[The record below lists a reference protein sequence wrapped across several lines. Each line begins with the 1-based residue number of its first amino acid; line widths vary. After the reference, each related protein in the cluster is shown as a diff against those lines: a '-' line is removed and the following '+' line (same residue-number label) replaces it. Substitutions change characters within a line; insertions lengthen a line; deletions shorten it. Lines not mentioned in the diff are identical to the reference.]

1 MKRILTLLVRLLGL
15 LTSAAAMGLAAA
27 YLYLNPQ
34 IPAISEF
41 TEVALK
47 APLRIVSRDQKLI
60 QEYGERLIPITYDDI
75 PRDFI
80 NALLNTE
87 DKRFFEHSGIDLI
100 TLANAT
106 FQLLA
111 NKGDIKTGAS
121 TITMQLV
128 KNVSGASEVR
138 FIRKFKEM
146 LLAVKLERALTKPEI
161 LTLYLNIIPFG
172 KHAYGI
178 QAAAQTYYGKP
189 IEALTLAQMAMLAG
203 IPKAPEAGNPING
216 PARALDRRNLI
227 LTRMFEQRSIS
238 QDRYN
243 IARAAPITARVFDR
257 KIELPALY
265 AAELIRSEIIRAYGK
280 RAYSIGLLVESTI
293 DSKMQSAAESALTQ
307 KLNEYDRRH
316 GYRGPE
322 LKQVA
327 GTRTFLKGD
336 RKALPAFWSKTLD
349 DTPIIGD
356 QIPAIVTEVSDR
368 EIVVWTKSGQ
378 QIRIDWTGLRW
389 ARPYINV
396 NQRGRT
402 PAAATDIVNI
412 GDLVR
417 VEQTTSDGWRL
428 GQVPNIQGAFVA
440 VDPTSGGV
448 RAMVGGYDF
457 NLNQFNH
464 ATQARRQPGSTFKP
478 FFYAGAMEAGIT
490 AASIYNDAPVVLPGG
505 ALEEKYRPKNSGDR
519 FQGNIRLREALYR
532 SINLVSLR
540 VLLDYGADNAIDYVA
555 RFGFNTETF
564 PRNVQLAFGGGTIAL
579 TPLEV
584 ATGYAILANGGRA
597 ITPHLIENV
606 RSINTDE
613 PIAFQQAGC
622 GDQCGILGPQ
632 IVEPRTAFILNTI
645 LKDTIQKG
653 TGRKVFKAM
662 QRPDIMG
669 KTGTTNDAD
678 IWFSGY
684 TPQVAATAWAGFSSN
699 APVGN
704 REWGSTT
711 PIETWI
717 AFAEQALPP
726 ESPNPLPVPDGIV
739 SVKIDPETGTRAG
752 PTDANGIF
760 EFFREEL
767 APKPLASDNSA
778 PRTTDYQDIF

>member
-243 IARAAPITARVFDR
+243 IAKAAPITARVFDR

-368 EIVVWTKSGQ
+368 EIEVWTKSGQ

-584 ATGYAILANGGRA
+584 M
-597 ITPHLIENV
+597 
-606 RSINTDE
+606 S
-613 PIAFQQAGC
+613 
-622 GDQCGILGPQ
+622 
-632 IVEPRTAFILNTI
+632 
-645 LKDTIQKG
+645 
-653 TGRKVFKAM
+653 
-662 QRPDIMG
+662 
-669 KTGTTNDAD
+669 
-678 IWFSGY
+678 
-684 TPQVAATAWAGFSSN
+684 
-699 APVGN
+699 
-704 REWGSTT
+704 
-711 PIETWI
+711 
-717 AFAEQALPP
+717 
-726 ESPNPLPVPDGIV
+726 
-739 SVKIDPETGTRAG
+739 
-752 PTDANGIF
+752 
-760 EFFREEL
+760 
-767 APKPLASDNSA
+767 
-778 PRTTDYQDIF
+778 

>member
-15 LTSAAAMGLAAA
+15 MTSAAAMSLAAA

-75 PRDFI
+75 PQDFI

-189 IEALTLAQMAMLAG
+189 IEDLTLAQMAMLAG

-238 QDRYN
+238 EDRYN
-243 IARAAPITARVFDR
+243 IAKAAPISARVFDR

-293 DSKMQSAAESALTQ
+293 DSKMQSAAESAVIR

-327 GTRTFLKGD
+327 GTRTFIKRGQ
-336 RKALPAFWSKTLD
+336 KTLPAFWSKTLK

-356 QIPAIVTEVSDR
+356 QIPAMVTEVNDR
-368 EIVVWTKSGQ
+368 EIVAWTKSGQ
-378 QIRIDWTGLRW
+378 QIHIDWEGLRW

-402 PAAATDIVNI
+402 PTAATDIVNI
-412 GDLVR
+412 GDLIR
-417 VEQTTSDGWRL
+417 VEQTTPNGWRL
-428 GQVPNIQGAFVA
+428 GQVPTIQGAFVA
-440 VDPTSGGV
+440 IDPTSGGV

-584 ATGYAILANGGRA
+584 ATGYAILANGGKA
-597 ITPHLIENV
+597 ITAHLIENV

-613 PIAFQQAGC
+613 PIAFQQDGC
-622 GDQCGILGPQ
+622 GDQCGVLGPQ

-653 TGRKVFKAM
+653 TGRKVFKAL

-699 APVGN
+699 APVGD

-739 SVKIDPETGTRAG
+739 SVKIDPETGTRAR
-752 PTDANGIF
+752 PTDANGVF

>member
-243 IARAAPITARVFDR
+243 IAKAAPITARVFDR

-293 DSKMQSAAESALTQ
+293 CL
-307 KLNEYDRRH
+307 LY
-316 GYRGPE
+316 
-322 LKQVA
+322 
-327 GTRTFLKGD
+327 
-336 RKALPAFWSKTLD
+336 
-349 DTPIIGD
+349 
-356 QIPAIVTEVSDR
+356 
-368 EIVVWTKSGQ
+368 
-378 QIRIDWTGLRW
+378 
-389 ARPYINV
+389 
-396 NQRGRT
+396 
-402 PAAATDIVNI
+402 
-412 GDLVR
+412 
-417 VEQTTSDGWRL
+417 TSD
-428 GQVPNIQGAFVA
+428 
-440 VDPTSGGV
+440 
-448 RAMVGGYDF
+448 
-457 NLNQFNH
+457 
-464 ATQARRQPGSTFKP
+464 
-478 FFYAGAMEAGIT
+478 
-490 AASIYNDAPVVLPGG
+490 AA
-505 ALEEKYRPKNSGDR
+505 
-519 FQGNIRLREALYR
+519 
-532 SINLVSLR
+532 
-540 VLLDYGADNAIDYVA
+540 
-555 RFGFNTETF
+555 
-564 PRNVQLAFGGGTIAL
+564 
-579 TPLEV
+579 
-584 ATGYAILANGGRA
+584 
-597 ITPHLIENV
+597 
-606 RSINTDE
+606 DE
-613 PIAFQQAGC
+613 
-622 GDQCGILGPQ
+622 
-632 IVEPRTAFILNTI
+632 
-645 LKDTIQKG
+645 
-653 TGRKVFKAM
+653 
-662 QRPDIMG
+662 
-669 KTGTTNDAD
+669 
-678 IWFSGY
+678 
-684 TPQVAATAWAGFSSN
+684 
-699 APVGN
+699 
-704 REWGSTT
+704 
-711 PIETWI
+711 
-717 AFAEQALPP
+717 
-726 ESPNPLPVPDGIV
+726 
-739 SVKIDPETGTRAG
+739 
-752 PTDANGIF
+752 
-760 EFFREEL
+760 
-767 APKPLASDNSA
+767 
-778 PRTTDYQDIF
+778 

>member
-15 LTSAAAMGLAAA
+15 MTSAAAMSLAAA

-75 PRDFI
+75 PQDFI

-189 IEALTLAQMAMLAG
+189 IEDLTLAQMAMLAG

-238 QDRYN
+238 EDRYN
-243 IARAAPITARVFDR
+243 IAKAAPISARVFDR

-293 DSKMQSAAESALTQ
+293 DSKMQSAAESAVIR

-327 GTRTFLKGD
+327 GTRTFIKRGQ
-336 RKALPAFWSKTLD
+336 KTLPAFWSKTLK

-356 QIPAIVTEVSDR
+356 QIPAMVTEVNDR
-368 EIVVWTKSGQ
+368 EIVAWTKSGQ
-378 QIRIDWTGLRW
+378 QIHIDWEGLRW

-402 PAAATDIVNI
+402 PTAATDIVNI
-412 GDLVR
+412 GDLIR
-417 VEQTTSDGWRL
+417 VEQTTPNGWRL
-428 GQVPNIQGAFVA
+428 GQVPTIQGAFVA
-440 VDPTSGGV
+440 IDPTSGGV

-584 ATGYAILANGGRA
+584 ATGYAILANGGKA
-597 ITPHLIENV
+597 ITAHLIENV

-613 PIAFQQAGC
+613 PIAFQQDGC
-622 GDQCGILGPQ
+622 GDQCGVLGPQ

-653 TGRKVFKAM
+653 TGRKVFKAL

-699 APVGN
+699 APVGD

-752 PTDANGIF
+752 PTDANGVF

>member
-15 LTSAAAMGLAAA
+15 MTSAAAMSLAAA

-34 IPAISEF
+34 VPAISEF

-75 PRDFI
+75 PQDFI

-216 PARALDRRNLI
+216 PTRALDRRNLI

-238 QDRYN
+238 EDRYN
-243 IARAAPITARVFDR
+243 IAKAAPISARVFDR

-293 DSKMQSAAESALTQ
+293 DSKMQSAAESAVIR

-327 GTRTFLKGD
+327 GTRTFIKRGQ
-336 RKALPAFWSKTLD
+336 KTLPAFWSKTLK

-356 QIPAIVTEVSDR
+356 QIPAMVTEVNDR
-368 EIVVWTKSGQ
+368 EIVAWTKSGQ
-378 QIRIDWTGLRW
+378 QIHIDWEGLRW

-402 PAAATDIVNI
+402 PTAATDIVNI
-412 GDLVR
+412 GDLIR
-417 VEQTTSDGWRL
+417 VEQTTPNGWRL
-428 GQVPNIQGAFVA
+428 GQVPIIQGAFVA
-440 VDPTSGGV
+440 IDPTSGGV

-584 ATGYAILANGGRA
+584 ATGYAILANGGKA
-597 ITPHLIENV
+597 ITAHLIENV

-613 PIAFQQAGC
+613 PIAFQQDGC
-622 GDQCGILGPQ
+622 GDQCGVLGPQ

-653 TGRKVFKAM
+653 TGRKVFKAL

-699 APVGN
+699 APVGD

-752 PTDANGIF
+752 PTDANGVF